1 MADEREADAPPVE
14 LSAEETAVML
24 GHFAGHSFSALATTT
39 GVPPARLEAI
49 VTRLTRLGLIEAQL
63 IPLEDE
69 APAEPGPA
77 LGFDAGYEPDAGALE
92 PLTVEDE
99 VAEPVAYELEDPP
112 TADDGLVALLDM
124 AMDGLVPPA
133 DGPVADAVAKPRAA
147 GPAPGAA
154 HAGHAGHATSEAGPS
169 EPPPPAEEEPLDL
182 SVDEPRVEAA
192 DQTREYQKL
201 YATEMHPLPTD
212 ERVALATTSTGPHLF
227 ALCFDPEPPVIGAIF
242 ENGSATVE
250 HARLV
255 AFHHRT
261 ARGLE
266 ELVRRTYLANDPL
279 VHRRLVRNP
288 ATNEAMFR
296 RLVGGKRLLEIYK
309 MSLDRDVPDKSRSTA
324 RALFRTKFTTASP
337 EERVEIVWATEG
349 RVLMAMAGLT
359 FDSRTTSILC
369 SRNYASIMLIQS
381 LARFPATPP
390 QLIAHLL
397 RQPLVKRQVHLKNQL
412 LSHPN
417 TPSDAKR
424 RV

>member
-1 MADEREADAPPVE
+1 MADEREAEAPPVE

-24 GHFAGHSFSALATTT
+24 GHFAGHSFSALSTTT
-39 GVPPARLEAI
+39 GLPADKLEAI

-63 IPLEDE
+63 IPLEEE
-69 APAEPGPA
+69 ATEPTDAFDVGHA
-77 LGFDAGYEPDAGALE
+77 FDASAPEPYEEAAIDLYIP
-92 PLTVEDE
+92 E
-99 VAEPVAYELEDPP
+99 VEDPP
-112 TADDGLVALLDM
+112 TADDGLVALLDA
-124 AMDGLVPPA
+124 AMDGLVPGTDA
-133 DGPVADAVAKPRAA
+133 AVAAVAKPRSAGATASPGSSAA
-147 GPAPGAA
+147 A
-154 HAGHAGHATSEAGPS
+154 AGPS
-169 EPPPPAEEEPLDL
+169 EPPPPAEEEPVEL

-201 YATEMHPLPTD
+201 YEVELHPLPTD
-212 ERVALATTSTGPHLF
+212 ERVALAGTSSGPRLF

-288 ATNEAMFR
+288 ATNEALFR

-309 MSLDRDVPDKSRSTA
+309 TSLDRDVPEKSRAAA
-324 RALFRTKFTTASP
+324 RGLFRSKFTTAQP
-337 EERVEIVWATEG
+337 DERVEIIWATEG

-390 QLIAHLL
+390 PLIAHLL

-412 LSHPN
+412 LSHAN

-424 RV
+424 RI